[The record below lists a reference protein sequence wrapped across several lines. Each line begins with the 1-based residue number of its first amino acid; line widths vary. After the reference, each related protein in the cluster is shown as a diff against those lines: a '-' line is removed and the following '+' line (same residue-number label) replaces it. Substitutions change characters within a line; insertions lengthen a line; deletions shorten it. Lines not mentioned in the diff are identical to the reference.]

1 MHEELL
7 DIIMVAAGCRKL
19 FDSMIENEGIMF
31 EIVETLLLLLL
42 YVNISYVV
50 PNMFYNN
57 NTVRKRINEV
67 ITTYTSLFFH

>member
-7 DIIMVAAGCRKL
+7 YIIMVAAGCREL

-42 YVNISYVV
+42 YLNISYVV
-50 PNMFYNN
+50 PNMF
-57 NTVRKRINEV
+57 
-67 ITTYTSLFFH
+67 ITTIR